1 MNISIEFKWSWV
13 VILLLLFV
21 TLIPCA
27 AGAASWQQ
35 LFSDYEYSVAVD
47 TSSIQRSDGLT
58 KAWVRQHFVKQRNS
72 GADAYNILNGLNAFD
87 CKNKRVNLLQVEVFY
102 NDKAV
107 DSYTP
112 NQSGG
117 NRPIIP
123 GTVEY
128 FAYRYLCPAKTK

>member
-1 MNISIEFKWSWV
+1 MKR
-13 VILLLLFV
+13 LLLLW
-21 TLIPCA
+21 TLIPGV
-27 AGAASWQQ
+27 AGAANWLQ

-47 TSSIQRSDGLT
+47 TGSIQRSGGLT
-58 KAWVRQHFVKQRNS
+58 EAWVRQHFVKERNS

-87 CKNKRVNLLQVEVFY
+87 CKNKRVNLLQVEVFRD
-102 NDKAV
+102 DKAV

-112 NQSGG
+112 SQSGG

-128 FAYRYLCPAKTK
+128 FAYRYLCTAKAK

>member
-1 MNISIEFKWSWV
+1 MKR
-13 VILLLLFV
+13 LLLLW

-27 AGAASWQQ
+27 AAAANWQQ

-47 TSSIQRSDGLT
+47 KDSIQRSGDIA
-58 KAWVRQHFVKQRNS
+58 KAWVRQHFVIERHS
-72 GADAYNILNGLNAFD
+72 GNYAYNILNGLNSFE
-87 CKNKRVNLLQVEVFY
+87 CKNKSVSLLQVAVFY
-102 NDKAV
+102 DDKAV

-128 FAYRYLCPAKTK
+128 FAYRYLCTAKTK